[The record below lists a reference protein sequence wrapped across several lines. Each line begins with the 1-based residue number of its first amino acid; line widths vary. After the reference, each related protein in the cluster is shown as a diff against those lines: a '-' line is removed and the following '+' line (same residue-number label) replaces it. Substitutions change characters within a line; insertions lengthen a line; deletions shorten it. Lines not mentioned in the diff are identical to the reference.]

1 MSVWKELFA
10 DGTPKQWLLAT
21 IVFLIGFLGFLLMA
35 GENDDMPLLYWM
47 AIKVLGLAL
56 FLGILKTGAI
66 LDKKGLL
73 PEIKEEED

>member
-1 MSVWKELFA
+1 MNVWKELFG
-10 DGTPKQWLLAT
+10 DGTLKQWLLFT
-21 IVFLIGFLGFLLMA
+21 IVFFIGFLGFLLMA
-35 GENDDMPLLYWM
+35 DENDDMPLLYWM

-56 FLGILKTGAI
+56 FWGSLKIGAI